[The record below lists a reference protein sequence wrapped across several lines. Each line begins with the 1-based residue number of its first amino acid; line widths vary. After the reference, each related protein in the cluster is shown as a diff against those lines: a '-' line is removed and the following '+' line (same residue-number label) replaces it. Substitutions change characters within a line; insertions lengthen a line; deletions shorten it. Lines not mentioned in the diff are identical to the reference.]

1 MTPDFVSAV
10 EFSVLTAVESS
21 NVVVSDLT
29 FTSSSRRQLLEE
41 DVKLMYYITLTLV
54 EDETAAGLIAKL
66 QESVSN
72 GNYLKILKTSSGL
85 AITSVAD
92 SVVSD
97 LSPTPTP
104 TTTPLPPT
112 ESGTAKHLTL
122 L

>member
-1 MTPDFVSAV
+1 LTPDFVSAV
-10 EFSVLTAVESS
+10 EFSVITAVESS
-21 NVVVSDLT
+21 NVAVSDLS
-29 FTSSSRRQLLEE
+29 FTASNRRQLLEE

-54 EDETAAGLIAKL
+54 EDETAAGLIIKL
-66 QESVSN
+66 EEAVSN
-72 GNYLKILKTSSGL
+72 GNFLKFLKTSSGL

-104 TTTPLPPT
+104 STAPLPPT
-112 ESGTAKHLTL
+112 ESGTAKHLIL